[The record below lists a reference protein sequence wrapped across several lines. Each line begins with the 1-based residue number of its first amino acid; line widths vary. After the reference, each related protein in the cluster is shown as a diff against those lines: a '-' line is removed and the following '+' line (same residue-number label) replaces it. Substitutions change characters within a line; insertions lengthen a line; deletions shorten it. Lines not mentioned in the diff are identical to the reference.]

1 MTRNEL
7 MLYSL
12 ISAIIVVISASAS
25 SYANTNRV
33 MAQSI
38 VTGPSPVTSIVGNNN
53 NKTNITTASGI
64 PAQQEH
70 VLSVGPPLNAI
81 FKKAENSVVQITSR
95 PLIPRSIQPGT
106 ESQRPVTA
114 LGSGFISDNQGHVIT
129 NSHVVD
135 AAQTADVTFVNG
147 NRFTAKVL
155 GNDVYSDIA
164 VLKIVLNS
172 SEQTKQQQQALLSI
186 KPLPI
191 GNSSA
196 VQVGDQVIAIGNP
209 FGLSDTMTTGIVS
222 GISRVLPAA
231 AGTGFSIPNAIQ
243 TDAPINPG
251 NSGGPLLN
259 TQGQV
264 IGINTAILSGSS
276 GFSGIGFAVP
286 SNTITKVV
294 PTLIQN
300 GTYPHPFL
308 GLTVATLTSDVAEN
322 VTGLEAA
329 PSNLRGIYVDTITK
343 SGPADKA
350 GIHGTTTDQYSK
362 KHVGDIITAID
373 GQPVTRSDDLI
384 TYIDQH
390 KSVGDSVTFTVYR
403 NGHTMD
409 LKATLAN
416 RPTPPGLLAMGL
428 PPVPAPPESPSP
440 PPESPS
446 PPPPSSPPS
455 PGP

>member
-1 MTRNEL
+1 
-7 MLYSL
+7 
-12 ISAIIVVISASAS
+12 
-25 SYANTNRV
+25 
-33 MAQSI
+33 
-38 VTGPSPVTSIVGNNN
+38 
-53 NKTNITTASGI
+53 
-64 PAQQEH
+64 
-70 VLSVGPPLNAI
+70 
-81 FKKAENSVVQITSR
+81 
-95 PLIPRSIQPGT
+95 
-106 ESQRPVTA
+106 
-114 LGSGFISDNQGHVIT
+114 
-129 NSHVVD
+129 
-135 AAQTADVTFVNG
+135 
-147 NRFTAKVL
+147 
-155 GNDVYSDIA
+155 
-164 VLKIVLNS
+164 
-172 SEQTKQQQQALLSI
+172 
-186 KPLPI
+186 
-191 GNSSA
+191 
-196 VQVGDQVIAIGNP
+196 
-209 FGLSDTMTTGIVS
+209 MTTGIVS

-259 TQGQV
+259 VQGQV

-286 SNTITKVV
+286 SNTIAKVV
-294 PTLIQN
+294 PTLIKN

-308 GLTVATLTSDVAEN
+308 GLTVATLTSDIAQN
-322 VTGLEAA
+322 VTGLETA

-343 SGPADKA
+343 GGPADKA

-390 KSVGDSVTFTVYR
+390 KSVGNSVTFTVYR

-409 LKATLAN
+409 LKAILTN

-428 PPVPAPPESPSP
+428 PPVPP

-446 PPPPSSPPS
+446 PPPSSPPS
-455 PGP
+455 PGR

>member
-12 ISAIIVVISASAS
+12 ISAIILVISASAS
-25 SYANTNRV
+25 SYANTNQV

-38 VTGPSPVTSIVGNNN
+38 VTGPSPVASTVGNNN
-53 NKTNITTASGI
+53 NTNITTASGI
-64 PAQQEH
+64 PAQQQ

-95 PLIPRSIQPGT
+95 PLLPRNIQPGT

-114 LGSGFISDNQGHVIT
+114 LGSGFISDNQGHIIT

-147 NRFTAKVL
+147 NRFNAKVL
-155 GNDVYSDIA
+155 GSDVYSDIA

-172 SEQTKQQQQALLSI
+172 SQQTKQQQQALLSI

-191 GNSSA
+191 GNSST

-308 GLTVATLTSDVAEN
+308 GLTVATLTSDIAEN

-343 SGPADKA
+343 GGPADKA

-409 LKATLAN
+409 LKATLTN

-440 PPESPS
+440 PP
-446 PPPPSSPPS
+446 PSSPPS